1 MFTPKKRSRAQEKK
15 RSLSDYRTMAFNMLN
30 EDFFEMLVNTGSEG
44 AEGVL
49 KILDEPARWLY
60 KDPAASVLG
69 TAIMSDAQKERLN
82 LLIRRFVIFL
92 YVFLHV

>member
-1 MFTPKKRSRAQEKK
+1 
-15 RSLSDYRTMAFNMLN
+15 MAFNMLN